1 MRSFIQES
9 SNKIIMAVSKLIW
22 YEEPWLKCMASLDP
36 SSPGVTFVIY
46 DEKGNEFEITAPRY
60 SFNVNPAGSSQQ
72 MRAGNK
78 IVRVGNTEIGYV
90 GDRVNRIGR
99 NYLQY
104 NGLLLVRI
112 GTIGITYMSTN
123 IVQIGRTRLQYNGK
137 KVVRAGSASI
147 IYSGDTAMRIDG
159 NVK

>member
-1 MRSFIQES
+1 
-9 SNKIIMAVSKLIW
+9 MAVSKLIW

-78 IVRVGNTEIGYV
+78 IVRVGN
-90 GDRVNRIGR
+90 
-99 NYLQY
+99 
-104 NGLLLVRI
+104 
-112 GTIGITYMSTN
+112 
-123 IVQIGRTRLQYNGK
+123 
-137 KVVRAGSASI
+137 ASVT
-147 IYSGDTAMRIDG
+147 YSGDTVMRVDG

>member
-1 MRSFIQES
+1 
-9 SNKIIMAVSKLIW
+9 MAVSKLIW

-36 SSPGVTFVIY
+36 SSPGVTFVIF
-46 DEKGNEFEITAPRY
+46 DEKGNEFEITAPHY

-90 GDRVNRIGR
+90 SDRVNRIGR

-137 KVVRAGSASI
+137 KVVRVGNASVT
-147 IYSGDTAMRIDG
+147 YSGDTVMRVDG

>member
-1 MRSFIQES
+1 
-9 SNKIIMAVSKLIW
+9 MAVSKLIW

-60 SFNVNPAGSSQQ
+60 SFNVNPAGGSQP

-78 IVRVGNTEIGYV
+78 IIRVGNTEIGYAS
-90 GDRVNRIGR
+90 DRVNRIGR

-112 GTIGITYMSTN
+112 GTIGITYMS
-123 IVQIGRTRLQYNGK
+123 
-137 KVVRAGSASI
+137 A
-147 IYSGDTAMRIDG
+147 
-159 NVK
+159 

>member
-1 MRSFIQES
+1 
-9 SNKIIMAVSKLIW
+9 MAVSKLIW

-46 DEKGNEFEITAPRY
+46 DEKGNEFEITAPCY

-78 IVRVGNTEIGYV
+78 IIRVSNTEVGYV
-90 GDRVNRIGR
+90 GDRVNRIRR

-137 KVVRAGSASI
+137 KVVRVGNASVT
-147 IYSGDTAMRIDG
+147 YSGDTVMRVDG

>member
-1 MRSFIQES
+1 
-9 SNKIIMAVSKLIW
+9 MAVSKLIW

-46 DEKGNEFEITAPRY
+46 DEKGNEFEVTAPRY
-60 SFNVNPAGSSQQ
+60 SFNVNPAGGAGQA

-78 IVRVGNTEIGYV
+78 VVRVGNTEIGYV

-104 NGLLLVRI
+104 NGSLLTRI
-112 GTIGITYMSTN
+112 GTIGIIYSSTN
-123 IVQIGRTRLQYNGK
+123 IAQIGRKRLQYNGR
-137 KVVRAGSASI
+137 KVVRVGNASI
-147 IYSGDTAMRIDG
+147 TYSGDTPMRIDG

>member
-1 MRSFIQES
+1 
-9 SNKIIMAVSKLIW
+9 MAVSKLIW

-46 DEKGNEFEITAPRY
+46 DEKGNEFEVTAPRY

-90 GDRVNRIGR
+90 SDRVNRIGR

-104 NGLLLVRI
+104 NG
-112 GTIGITYMSTN
+112 
-123 IVQIGRTRLQYNGK
+123 K
-137 KVVRAGSASI
+137 KVVRVGNASVT
-147 IYSGDTAMRIDG
+147 YSGDTIMRVDG

>member
-1 MRSFIQES
+1 
-9 SNKIIMAVSKLIW
+9 MAVSKLIW

-46 DEKGNEFEITAPRY
+46 DEKGNEFEITAPHY

-78 IVRVGNTEIGYV
+78 IVRVGNTEIGYAS
-90 GDRVNRIGR
+90 DRVNRIGR

-137 KVVRAGSASI
+137 KVVRVGNASVT
-147 IYSGDTAMRIDG
+147 YSGDTVMRVDG

>member
-1 MRSFIQES
+1 
-9 SNKIIMAVSKLIW
+9 MAVSKLIW

-46 DEKGNEFEITAPRY
+46 DEKGNEFEITAPPY

-78 IVRVGNTEIGYV
+78 IIRVGNTEVGYV

>member
-1 MRSFIQES
+1 
-9 SNKIIMAVSKLIW
+9 MAVSKLIW
-22 YEEPWLKCMASLDP
+22 YEESWLKCMVSLDP

-46 DEKGNEFEITAPRY
+46 DEKGNEFEVTAPRY
-60 SFNVNPAGSSQQ
+60 SFNVNPAGGAGQA

-78 IVRVGNTEIGYV
+78 VIRVGNTEIGYV

-104 NGLLLVRI
+104 NGSLLARI
-112 GTIGITYMSTN
+112 GAIGIIYSSTN
-123 IVQIGRTRLQYNGK
+123 IAQIGRSRLQYNGK
-137 KVVRAGSASI
+137 KVVRVGNASI
-147 IYSGDTAMRIDG
+147 TYSGDTPMRIDG

>member
-1 MRSFIQES
+1 
-9 SNKIIMAVSKLIW
+9 MAVSKLIW

-72 MRAGNK
+72 MRASNK
-78 IVRVGNTEIGYV
+78 IIRVGNTEIGYV
-90 GDRVNRIGR
+90 SDRVNRIGR
-99 NYLQY
+99 NYLYY
-104 NGLLLVRI
+104 NGQLLVRI
-112 GTIGITYMSTN
+112 GTVGITYMSAN
-123 IVQIGRTRLQYNGK
+123 IVQVGRTRLQYNGK
-137 KVVRAGSASI
+137 KVVRVGNASI
-147 IYSGDTAMRIDG
+147 TYSGDTVMRVDG

>member
-1 MRSFIQES
+1 
-9 SNKIIMAVSKLIW
+9 MAVSKLIW

-36 SSPGVTFVIY
+36 SSPSVTFVIY
-46 DEKGNEFEITAPRY
+46 DEKGNEFEVTAPSY

-90 GDRVNRIGR
+90 SDRVNRIGR

-137 KVVRAGSASI
+137 KVVRVGNASVT
-147 IYSGDTAMRIDG
+147 YSGDVVMRVDG

>member
-1 MRSFIQES
+1 
-9 SNKIIMAVSKLIW
+9 MAVSKLIW

-46 DEKGNEFEITAPRY
+46 DEKGNEFEVTAPRY
-60 SFNVNPAGSSQQ
+60 SFNVNPAGGAGQA

-78 IVRVGNTEIGYV
+78 VVWVGNTEIGYV

-104 NGLLLVRI
+104 NGSLLTRI
-112 GTIGITYMSTN
+112 GTIGIIYSSTN
-123 IVQIGRTRLQYNGK
+123 IAQIGRKRLQYNGR
-137 KVVRAGSASI
+137 KVVRVGNASI
-147 IYSGDTAMRIDG
+147 TYSGDTPMRIDG

>member
-1 MRSFIQES
+1 
-9 SNKIIMAVSKLIW
+9 MAVNKLIW
-22 YEEPWLKCMASLDP
+22 YEEPWLKCMVSLDP
-36 SSPGVTFVIY
+36 SSPGVSFFIY
-46 DEKGNEFEITAPRY
+46 DDKGNEFEITAPRY

-78 IVRVGNTEIGYV
+78 IIRVGNTEVGYV

-104 NGLLLVRI
+104 NGLILVRI

-137 KVVRAGSASI
+137 KVVRVGNASVT
-147 IYSGDTAMRIDG
+147 YSGDTAMRIDG

>member
-78 IVRVGNTEIGYV
+78 IVRVGTTEIGYV
-90 GDRVNRIGR
+90 SDRVNRIGR

-112 GTIGITYMSTN
+112 GTIGINYMSAN
-123 IVQIGRTRLQYNGK
+123 IVQVGRTRLQYNGK
-137 KVVRAGSASI
+137 KVVRVGNASVT
-147 IYSGDTAMRIDG
+147 YSGDTAMRIDG

>member
-1 MRSFIQES
+1 
-9 SNKIIMAVSKLIW
+9 MAVSKLIW

-78 IVRVGNTEIGYV
+78 IIRVGNTEVGYV

-112 GTIGITYMSTN
+112 GSIGITYMSANMSAN
-123 IVQIGRTRLQYNGK
+123 IVQIGSTRLQYNGK
-137 KVVRAGSASI
+137 RVVRAGNASI
-147 IYSGDTAMRIDG
+147 TYSGDTAMRIDG

>member
-1 MRSFIQES
+1 
-9 SNKIIMAVSKLIW
+9 MAVSKLIW

-46 DEKGNEFEITAPRY
+46 DEKGNEFEITAPCY
-60 SFNVNPAGSSQQ
+60 CFNVNPAGSSQQ

-78 IVRVGNTEIGYV
+78 IIRVSNTEVGYV

-137 KVVRAGSASI
+137 KVVRVGNASI
-147 IYSGDTAMRIDG
+147 TYSGDTVMRVDG